1 MRKLVFIVFVFC
13 TVFTYAQNEEI
24 YEIIEEEEDLD
35 TKMVPFAVIDEV
47 PIHPKC
53 ESKITNQEKKQ
64 CFNLMM
70 RKHIQRHFNAE
81 LGSCLKK
88 ELVLN
93 EKTKIKEE
101 KCTSSLSI
109 GKKRIY
115 VQFKIGMTGEIEEIH
130 VRAPH
135 PKLKEEAIRIA
146 KLLPVMKPGK
156 LKGKPVRVGY
166 TLPITFNVE

>member
-1 MRKLVFIVFVFC
+1 MKKLVFIVFVFYN
-13 TVFTYAQNEEI
+13 TFIYGQNEEI
-24 YEIIEEEEDLD
+24 EIEEDLK

-53 ESKITNQEKKQ
+53 ESKITNQEKKE

-81 LGSCLKK
+81 LGSCLEK

-93 EKTKIKEE
+93 EETKKKEE
-101 KCTSSLSI
+101 KCISSLSP

-115 VQFKIGMTGEIEEIH
+115 VQFKIGMTGEIEDIN

-135 PKLKEEAIRIA
+135 SKLKEEAIRIA
-146 KLLPVMKPGK
+146 KLLPIMKPGK
-156 LKGKPVRVGY
+156 LRGNSVRVGY